1 MGTLPNIRL
10 KRETSPRRTLPFP
23 AAYAILALTFIIS
36 WILVSLFGRG
46 DFVSQSNLTNMA
58 VRSVALGIVAVGQ
71 TFVIIGASI
80 DLSVAYLIS
89 VTAVM
94 ASFIMQGD
102 PARVPLALAVV
113 TVISIVVGLI
123 NGLIV
128 TRLRVNALIA
138 TLGTGLVMRGLLNAS
153 FDNFAG
159 AVPTSFEVLGYG
171 SVGPFPIS
179 VILLVIVVLVGAFIL
194 ARTRFGAHLYA
205 VGGNEQTARLSGVR
219 THRVLIAAH
228 IITSLTAM
236 LSGLFIVSR
245 TRAGAPWLGPDGV
258 YDLESIAAVVL
269 GGTTLAGGRGGVWG
283 SVAGVFIFAIL
294 DTLFNQLGVDTYLK
308 QVLRGF
314 IIIAAVAVYSWRSR
328 ERAA

>member
-1 MGTLPNIRL
+1 MGTVPNLRL
-10 KRETSPRRTLPFP
+10 KRGTTPQRTLPIP
-23 AAYAILALTFIIS
+23 AAYAILAVTFLLS
-36 WILVSLFGRG
+36 WLLVSSFGRG
-46 DFVSQSNLTNMA
+46 DFVSQSSLTNMA
-58 VRSVALGIVAVGQ
+58 IRSVALGIVAVGQ
-71 TFVIIGASI
+71 TFVIVGASI

-113 TVISIVVGLI
+113 TVVSIIVGLI

-128 TRLRVNALIA
+128 TKLKINALIA
-138 TLGTGLVMRGLLNAS
+138 TLGTGLIMRGLLNAS

-159 AVPTSFEVLGYG
+159 AVPQSFEVLGYG
-171 SVGPFPIS
+171 SVGPLPVS
-179 VILLVIVVLVGAFIL
+179 VILFAVVVLVGSFIL

-205 VGGNEQTARLSGVR
+205 VGGNEHTARLSGVR
-219 THRVLIAAH
+219 TDRVLIVAH

-269 GGTTLAGGRGGVWG
+269 GGTALAGGRGGVWG
-283 SVAGVFIFAIL
+283 TVAGVFIFAIL

-314 IIIAAVAVYSWRSR
+314 IIIAAVAAYAARSR

>member
-1 MGTLPNIRL
+1 MGLLSQIQPRKKAAT
-10 KRETSPRRTLPFP
+10 RRTLPLP
-23 AAYAILALTFIIS
+23 AAYLILAVTFVLS
-36 WILVSLFGRG
+36 WGLVSAFGRG
-46 DFVSQSNLTNMA
+46 DFVSQSSLTNMA
-58 VRSVALGIVAVGQ
+58 IRSVALGIVAVGQ

-102 PARVPLALAVV
+102 PERVPLALAVV
-113 TVISIVVGLI
+113 TVISVVVGLI
-123 NGLIV
+123 NGLII
-128 TRLRVNALIA
+128 TKLRVPALIA

-159 AVPTSFEVLGYG
+159 SVPQSFETLGYG
-171 SVGPFPIS
+171 SVGPIPFA
-179 VILLVIVVLVGAFIL
+179 VILLALAVLAGSFVL

-205 VGGNEQTARLSGVR
+205 VGGNEPVARLSGLR
-219 THRVLIAAH
+219 TDRILIGAH
-228 IITSLTAM
+228 IITSLMAM

-269 GGTTLAGGRGGVWG
+269 GGTALSGGRGGVWG
-283 SVAGVFIFAIL
+283 TIAGVFIFAIL
-294 DTLFNQLGVDTYLK
+294 DTLFNQIGVDTYLK

-314 IIIAAVAVYSWRSR
+314 IIIAAVAAYTARSR